1 MIERSD
7 RARPHAPGPVP
18 PPAPPSGKG
27 SRGNRYRIPLLL
39 CLAAIPCAL
48 AQGLPVRVVPIEVGH
63 WNRFFRTLGRIRSNN
78 QITLTAPV
86 GGRVVGPYQPPG
98 FVHEGAILMRIA
110 PVGLRSEI
118 AAARAQALYARTKLA
133 RYSQLLS
140 KGLVAREEVDNLR
153 LALAEARSQLRS
165 LVSEASAQVLRAP
178 FSGTIRYL
186 VAPGAIV
193 PTALPIMTLMGRGRI
208 WAEALV
214 PPTISKRIHSGE
226 PVGLRLVHWQGTG
239 IVRNIGNRASHY
251 GLVRVYI
258 DLPLADPLLPGQWL
272 HCRIPVQSGRAFR
285 VPVPA
290 IVMHGDQSYVYVVR
304 GGHAFAVPVRLLT
317 NRRGGAYVLGNLKA
331 GEAVVVAGNTR
342 LRSGSAVEIHP

>member
-1 MIERSD
+1 MVDQCD
-7 RARPHAPGPVP
+7 RAEPSAPEPGS
-18 PPAPPSGKG
+18 PPAPSAPARPG
-27 SRGNRYRIPLLL
+27 RGGWCVACIL
-39 CLAAIPCAL
+39 CLAVIPGAL
-48 AQGLPVRVVPIEVGH
+48 ARGLPVSVVPIQAEN

-118 AAARAQALYARTKLA
+118 AAARAQVLYARTTLA

-140 KGLVAREEVDNLR
+140 KGLVAREQVDNLR
-153 LALAEARSQLRS
+153 LSLAEARSQLRS

-178 FSGTIRYL
+178 FSGTLRYL

-193 PTALPIMTLMGRGRI
+193 PTALPIMTLMGRGQI

-214 PPTISKRIHSGE
+214 PPAISKRIHSGE
-226 PVGLRLVHWQGTG
+226 AVGLRLDHWRGKG

-258 DLPLADPLLPGQWL
+258 DLPLVDPLLPGQWL
-272 HCRIPVQSGRAFR
+272 HCRIPVQSGRAFL

-290 IVMHGDQSYVYVVR
+290 IVMHGDRIYVYVVR

-317 NRRGGAYVLGNLKA
+317 NRRSGAYVQGKLKS